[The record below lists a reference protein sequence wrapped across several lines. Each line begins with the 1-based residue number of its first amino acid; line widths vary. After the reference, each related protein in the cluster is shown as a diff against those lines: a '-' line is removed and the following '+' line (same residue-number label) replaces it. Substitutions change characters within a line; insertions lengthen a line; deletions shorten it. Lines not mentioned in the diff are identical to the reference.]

1 VSDVAAL
8 VLAAGQGSRFGPR
21 LKLLAPLDGK
31 PLVRHVVEAALA
43 SSADPVLVVVGHR
56 AEEVEAALVDLPV
69 TFVRNPHYAEG
80 LSTSLRAGL
89 DRCPAAADAAIVLL
103 GDMPLVGPALIDRLI
118 GAWDRKASAVVP
130 TFEGRRGNPV
140 LLSLALAP
148 ALRAL
153 AGDAGAG
160 PVLRMRSDVLE
171 LPVADR
177 SVLMDVD
184 TADALSGMRT

>member
-1 VSDVAAL
+1 MSAVAAL

-21 LKLLAPLDGK
+21 LKLLAHLDGK

-43 SSADPVLVVVGHR
+43 SSANPVLVVVGHR
-56 AEEVEAALVDLPV
+56 ADEVEAALADLPV
-69 TFVRNPHYAEG
+69 TFVRNPHHAEG

-89 DRCPAAADAAIVLL
+89 DRCPATTDAAVVLL
-103 GDMPLVGPALIDRLI
+103 GDMPLVGSALIDRLI

-130 TFEGRRGNPV
+130 AFKGRRGNPV

-153 AGDAGAG
+153 EGDAGAG
-160 PVLRMRSDVLE
+160 AILRTRSDVLE
-171 LPVADR
+171 LPVDDR

-184 TADALSGMRT
+184 TAEALAGLRT